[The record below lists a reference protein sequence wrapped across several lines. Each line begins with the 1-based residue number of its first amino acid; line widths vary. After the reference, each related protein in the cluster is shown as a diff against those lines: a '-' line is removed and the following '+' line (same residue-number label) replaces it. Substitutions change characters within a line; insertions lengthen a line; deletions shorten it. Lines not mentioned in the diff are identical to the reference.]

1 LDSVE
6 SREVK
11 EWGGVTLPL
20 TSMKLNEESE
30 ISIPLRNVFG
40 IVSAILSAAWG
51 YFELTEQV
59 NSVEKDVAI
68 VQDDIEENRRMLNEM
83 RELEKRLIVL
93 ETKADG

>member
-1 LDSVE
+1 
-6 SREVK
+6 
-11 EWGGVTLPL
+11 
-20 TSMKLNEESE
+20 MNINEESQ

-68 VQDDIEENRRMLNEM
+68 IQDDMNENNRHIDTLS
-83 RELEKRLIVL
+83 ELEKRIIIL
-93 ETKADG
+93 ETKSDG

>member
-1 LDSVE
+1 
-6 SREVK
+6 
-11 EWGGVTLPL
+11 
-20 TSMKLNEESE
+20 MNINEESQ

-40 IVSAILSAAWG
+40 IISAILSAAWG

>member
-1 LDSVE
+1 
-6 SREVK
+6 
-11 EWGGVTLPL
+11 
-20 TSMKLNEESE
+20 MNINEESQL
-30 ISIPLRNVFG
+30 SIPLRNVFG

-83 RELEKRLIVL
+83 REIEKRLIVL

>member
-1 LDSVE
+1 
-6 SREVK
+6 
-11 EWGGVTLPL
+11 
-20 TSMKLNEESE
+20 MNINEESQ

-68 VQDDIEENRRMLNEM
+68 VQDDIEENRKMLQEM

>member
-1 LDSVE
+1 
-6 SREVK
+6 
-11 EWGGVTLPL
+11 
-20 TSMKLNEESE
+20 MNINEESQL
-30 ISIPLRNVFG
+30 SIPLRNVFG

-68 VQDDIEENRRMLNEM
+68 VQDDIEENRRTLNEM